1 MKSKDVSIYIES
13 NCDESNSE
21 NTQEHRQSYMLF
33 YSPHRPRI
41 EPYSQEFSLSVVLI
55 PH

>member
-21 NTQEHRQSYMLF
+21 NTQEYRQSYTILF
-33 YSPHRPRI
+33 S
-41 EPYSQEFSLSVVLI
+41 SSA
-55 PH
+55 